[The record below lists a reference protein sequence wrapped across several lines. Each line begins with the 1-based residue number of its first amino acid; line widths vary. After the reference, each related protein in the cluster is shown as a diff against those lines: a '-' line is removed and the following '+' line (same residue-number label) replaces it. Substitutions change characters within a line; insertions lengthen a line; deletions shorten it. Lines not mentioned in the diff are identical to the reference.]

1 MKTLHK
7 KALRCFLLEKLGEIT
22 NYQLSELA
30 EKHDC
35 HPFYMAEQFGIEIG
49 RIEKLFCYPNYDD

>member
-7 KALRCFLLEKLGEIT
+7 KALRCFLLEKLREVT
-22 NYQLSELA
+22 NYELSELA

-35 HPFYMAEQFGIEIG
+35 QQFYMAEQFGIEID
-49 RIEKLFCYPNYDD
+49 RIEKLFCYPCYDD